1 MDLIPTLDY
10 VILTALLLLA
20 FSSLGFGLLRIWRR
34 IRVGRPVEAGDAT
47 GAATPLGPVNG
58 SALLFRGMLASR
70 LFKRPV
76 SGLAHALVLFGSIV
90 LILGHAVYPLTFL
103 GVPLFEGR
111 IGFWFMGL
119 GRDLAGVAV
128 LLGVIFFLLRR
139 LFPPVRLATPKNR
152 RGFVYMELLLLAALL
167 AGFGAETFRIAYS
180 GAHEG
185 KFVGNLLASLLGE
198 SQGSF
203 AAFHYSWWIHGLIGL
218 SFMALIAHSPVVHIL
233 LGPIN
238 SALASARRGVQL
250 KPVDFSALE
259 DETAGEIPALGASK
273 LVDFDRKSLLDF
285 ATCLWCGRCDEV
297 CPAVQTGKALSPKG
311 VIATLSEY
319 LSEEKFADDSLVDA
333 IGMQAVFDC
342 VTCAA
347 CMEACPV
354 SIAQPQSI
362 QEIRRHFVME
372 RSELPEVMGHANKN
386 LEARQHPFVGTA
398 ASPDDW
404 RRDLEVP
411 LFEKGKTEYLLW
423 IGCSITYEERAQQ
436 IARAMV
442 RILEAAGVSFG
453 ILEQARCTGDPAK
466 QMGNELLFVELAQ
479 QNIDD
484 FEARGIHKIITMCA
498 HCFNSFT
505 RYYPELEARY
515 EVIPHAVLIKQLIDA
530 GKLQLSGS
538 GERITFHDPCYL
550 SRHNDIESEARDVI
564 AALGELVE
572 MPRNRKQSFCCGAGG
587 ANYWGGE
594 GGERINDVRS
604 REALDTGAEKIATSC
619 PFCLLMLTEGV
630 SKHSQERRVFDIAEL
645 VEQRRDR
652 AGE

>member
-1 MDLIPTLDY
+1 
-10 VILTALLLLA
+10 
-20 FSSLGFGLLRIWRR
+20 
-34 IRVGRPVEAGDAT
+34 
-47 GAATPLGPVNG
+47 
-58 SALLFRGMLASR
+58 
-70 LFKRPV
+70 
-76 SGLAHALVLFGSIV
+76 
-90 LILGHAVYPLTFL
+90 
-103 GVPLFEGR
+103 
-111 IGFWFMGL
+111 
-119 GRDLAGVAV
+119 
-128 LLGVIFFLLRR
+128 
-139 LFPPVRLATPKNR
+139 
-152 RGFVYMELLLLAALL
+152 
-167 AGFGAETFRIAYS
+167 
-180 GAHEG
+180 
-185 KFVGNLLASLLGE
+185 
-198 SQGSF
+198 
-203 AAFHYSWWIHGLIGL
+203 
-218 SFMALIAHSPVVHIL
+218 
-233 LGPIN
+233 
-238 SALASARRGVQL
+238 
-250 KPVDFSALE
+250 
-259 DETAGEIPALGASK
+259 
-273 LVDFDRKSLLDF
+273 
-285 ATCLWCGRCDEV
+285 
-297 CPAVQTGKALSPKG
+297 
-311 VIATLSEY
+311 
-319 LSEEKFADDSLVDA
+319 
-333 IGMQAVFDC
+333 
-342 VTCAA
+342 
-347 CMEACPV
+347 MEACPV

-515 EVIPHAVLIKQLIDA
+515 EVIPHAALIKQLIDA

-604 REALDTGAEKIATSC
+604 REAVDTGAEKIATSC